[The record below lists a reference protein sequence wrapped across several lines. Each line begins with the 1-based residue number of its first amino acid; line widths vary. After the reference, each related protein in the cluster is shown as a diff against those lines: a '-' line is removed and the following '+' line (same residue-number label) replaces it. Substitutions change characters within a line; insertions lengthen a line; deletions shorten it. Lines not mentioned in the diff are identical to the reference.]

1 MAYNP
6 NYSPQSVPESSVLS
20 VSGVNRLAKS
30 LLEGHFPSVVV
41 EGEISNLSR
50 PASGHWYFTLK
61 DKTAQLRCAM
71 FAGSNKRVR
80 FTVENGQQL
89 TLRGRL
95 TVYEGRGDYQ
105 LIAESMTEA
114 GAGALQRAF
123 ELLKAKLEDEGLF
136 SAERKQALRDDY
148 QHIALITSR
157 TGAAVQDLLSVFA
170 RRSPSTRL
178 TLLPVSVQGA
188 QAPGEIVAAIQ
199 RANKLAERLGID
211 ALIVGRG
218 GGSIEDLQA
227 FNDETVA
234 RAIAASRLPICSAVG
249 HETDFTIADFVA
261 DLRAP
266 TPSAAA
272 EQLSQNQEDLL
283 TRLRQLAIRL
293 NQLQSASLQRLAHR
307 LDYTA
312 RRLRRPDR
320 LLQEQAQQLDSL
332 EARLQRGWAA
342 QSAERGSELALL
354 VQSLRAQSPRRRLER
369 LSQELRSKSQRASR
383 AVQVAL
389 QRKGAHLAQ
398 LGRSLEAMSP
408 LSTLARGY
416 SISFDADG
424 HALRSIEE
432 TAPGKEISTQV
443 GDGRIISLVTNLEKS
458 KEQTPD

>member
-170 RRSPSTRL
+170 RRSPGTRL

-424 HALRSIEE
+424 HALRSIED

>member
-6 NYSPQSVPESSVLS
+6 NYNLESVPESSVLS

-30 LLEGHFPSVVV
+30 LLEGHFPNIVV

-61 DKTAQLRCAM
+61 DRSAQLRCAM

-80 FTVENGQQL
+80 FAVENGQQL

-123 ELLKAKLEDEGLF
+123 ELLKAKLEEEGLF
-136 SAERKQALRDDY
+136 NAERKRTLQDDY
-148 QHIALITSR
+148 QHIGLITSR
-157 TGAAVQDLLSVFA
+157 TGAAVQDIFSVFA

-188 QAPGEIVAAIQ
+188 QAPAEIVTAIQ
-199 RANKLAERLGID
+199 RANKLADQLGIE

-227 FNDETVA
+227 FNDEKVA
-234 RAIAASRLPICSAVG
+234 RAIAASSLPICSAVG

-283 TRLRQLAIRL
+283 VRLRQLSIRL
-293 NQLQSASLQRLAHR
+293 SQLQRSALQRLAHK
-307 LDYTA
+307 LSSTA
-312 RRLRRPDR
+312 KRLRRPDR
-320 LLQEQAQQLDSL
+320 LVQEQAQQLDGL
-332 EARLQRGWAA
+332 DARLMRGWAA
-342 QSAERGSELALL
+342 RSAERSNELALL
-354 VQSLRAQSPRRRLER
+354 AQSLRAQSPRRRLER
-369 LSQELRSKSQRASR
+369 LTQDLSGKKQRLSR
-383 AVQVAL
+383 AAKVAL
-389 QRKGAHLAQ
+389 QRKGASLAQ
-398 LGRSLEAMSP
+398 LGRSLEAISP

-424 HALRSIEE
+424 NALRSIED

-443 GDGRIISLVTNLEKS
+443 GDGRIVSLVKETAKS
-458 KEQTPD
+458 TDKTSE

>member
-178 TLLPVSVQGA
+178 TLLPVSVQGT

-199 RANKLAERLGID
+199 RANKLAEKLGID

-312 RRLRRPDR
+312 KRLRRPDR

-458 KEQTPD
+458 KAQTPD